1 MVASFGMNLDAQMRQ
16 TQSMQLT
23 FSQKL
28 SLEILQLGIQNLEAK
43 IQEELES
50 NPLLEQKEASTESI
64 ADGDTDSPSGEHE
77 LTSEQ
82 EKEHLEAMMDAFE
95 PILGEH
101 NDVRRST
108 GDDDFDPLTLVEDN
122 IADFEVSMEEQI
134 HFLNPPPELL
144 PAIET
149 LLDHLD
155 EKGYLLE
162 PLESFWE
169 TEGAPQPKEW
179 IKALRFIQEELEPP
193 GLGAMD
199 LQECLLIQVRRLGK
213 GFDLEREL
221 LEEHFQELLERKVDR
236 LSKALDIDEE
246 RLKDVLDF
254 LKTLSFRPAA
264 IFERKESGTLTPDA
278 TIKYDQPDALH
289 PDGRFRILLSKRGT
303 PELEVIPGTE
313 YRSDSMTKE
322 EKQYL
327 STQSSSAKALI
338 EAIRRRNDTLQL
350 TIAAIC
356 QRQVAFFEEGKSG
369 LVPLQM
375 QEIAQDLGMSAA
387 TVTRTVKDKV
397 VQTDHGTFELRYF
410 FSLKKVIMGNGMVA
424 DRDDLLN
431 ALKVVIEKEDKKKP
445 LSDSAISKALK
456 EKGHK
461 VAIRTVS
468 KYRDILGLPSS
479 TKRKII

>member
-1 MVASFGMNLDAQMRQ
+1 
-16 TQSMQLT
+16 
-23 FSQKL
+23 
-28 SLEILQLGIQNLEAK
+28 
-43 IQEELES
+43 
-50 NPLLEQKEASTESI
+50 
-64 ADGDTDSPSGEHE
+64 
-77 LTSEQ
+77 
-82 EKEHLEAMMDAFE
+82 
-95 PILGEH
+95 
-101 NDVRRST
+101 
-108 GDDDFDPLTLVEDN
+108 
-122 IADFEVSMEEQI
+122 
-134 HFLNPPPELL
+134 
-144 PAIET
+144 
-149 LLDHLD
+149 
-155 EKGYLLE
+155 
-162 PLESFWE
+162 
-169 TEGAPQPKEW
+169 
-179 IKALRFIQEELEPP
+179 
-193 GLGAMD
+193 
-199 LQECLLIQVRRLGK
+199 VRRLGK

-468 KYRDILGLPSS
+468 KYRDILDIPSS